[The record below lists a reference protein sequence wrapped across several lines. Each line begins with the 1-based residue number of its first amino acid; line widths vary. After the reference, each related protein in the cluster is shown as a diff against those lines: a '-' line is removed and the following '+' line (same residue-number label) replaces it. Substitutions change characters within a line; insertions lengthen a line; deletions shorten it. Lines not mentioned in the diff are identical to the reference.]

1 MSKPIPDT
9 LIDMHQQYA
18 KFLDALPLFAE
29 EGPIHE
35 SLSEDA
41 LLQSIS
47 SADGRAESVALLH
60 TVRIMF
66 DALGLLDRA
75 SLAEGVWAFVSFPA
89 SLVGRSLLMT
99 MSVPGQSLVDA
110 DYWEQGSHRPNDAI
124 EEQRLLLQQ
133 LERRRERFHPTGSAV
148 PIRTVHVAWGII
160 KIDDRFLLR
169 HREDRTRQNTKNYV
183 FIGGRLNCH
192 DLPAD
197 QRSPSSLRDLNS
209 IGSVSAK
216 SSLRETLR
224 RELGEECQLLPQHF
238 RSEGEI
244 TLAPYQQVEG
254 AGNKHALTQYNIVVF
269 PITLN
274 EDGELHLLESM
285 SASPD
290 DFAWFDLDE
299 LFGALRSDGK
309 QAFVNALVGSKEFD
323 TRSWLEQLPDSSAMK
338 CRFGKDTDAVDI
350 PGSFGAPFFK
360 GKTGKEKWREV
371 VMTEDEW
378 GLLLLATWHGLGLK
392 VAPNAGHLH
401 LVDNGWVVLESDEV
415 LKTAGR
421 LIEKL
426 DAENL
431 QLGQLSNQ
439 KFFRLS
445 IEKQY
450 LHLDRKLFTYELKA
464 NENVVVT
471 LANVDTV
478 WGRLKGASVT
488 CPIEPNMFGVVQAIS
503 HGEDLNRSEGL
514 KIDNLARM
522 ALENFKPTKRLGL
535 RKFLYTEDGNW
546 GITCGYLKSIR

>member
-9 LIDMHQQYA
+9 LIDMHQFYA
-18 KFLDALPLFAE
+18 KLLDALPLFAE
-29 EGPIHE
+29 EGPLYE
-35 SLSEDA
+35 SLSEDE
-41 LLQSIS
+41 LLQSIGG
-47 SADGRAESVALLH
+47 ADGKSESVALLY

-66 DALGLLDRA
+66 DALALLDRA
-75 SLAEGVWAFVSFPA
+75 RLAEGVWAFVSFPA

-99 MSVPGQSLVDA
+99 MSVPGQSLVDS
-110 DYWEQGSHRPNDAI
+110 DYWEQGSHRPNQAV

-160 KIDDRFLLR
+160 KIDGRFLLR
-169 HREDRTRQNTKNYV
+169 HREDRSRQNTKNYV
-183 FIGGRLNCH
+183 FIGGRLNFH
-192 DLPAD
+192 DLPVDA
-197 QRSPSSLRDLNS
+197 RLSSSLRDLHS
-209 IGSVSAK
+209 IGSISAK
-216 SSLRETLR
+216 SSLRETLC
-224 RELGEECQLLPQHF
+224 REFEEECKLLPQHY

-269 PITLN
+269 PIKLN

-285 SASPD
+285 SESPD
-290 DFAWFDLDE
+290 EFAWFDLDE
-299 LFGALRSDGK
+299 LFCAPRSDGK
-309 QAFVNALVGSKEFD
+309 QAFVNALIVSKEID

-338 CRFGKDTDAVDI
+338 CRYSKDTDAVDI
-350 PGSFGAPFFK
+350 PGIFGAPFFK

-371 VMTEDEW
+371 AMTVDEW
-378 GLLLLATWHGLGLK
+378 GLLLLAAWHALGLK

-401 LVDNGWVVLESDEV
+401 LVDNGWIVLESDEV

-421 LIEKL
+421 LIAKL
-426 DAENL
+426 DAENV

-450 LHLDRKLFTYELKA
+450 LHIDRKLFTYELKA
-464 NENVVVT
+464 NENVVVK
-471 LANVDTV
+471 LAGVDTV
-478 WGRLKGASVT
+478 WGQLKGDSVT

-503 HGEDLNRSEGL
+503 HGEDLNRSESL
-514 KIDNLARM
+514 KIDNLARV
-522 ALENFKPTKRLGL
+522 ALDNFKPTKRIGL

-546 GITCGYLKSIR
+546 DITCGCAKSIR